1 MTDDGAAGAAG
12 AAGADQPGVATA
24 SYVSTQAIIDRE
36 YRLLARRQLGLPGF
50 WRRFVR
56 RRILVA
62 VLVVVVIVVL
72 ALVDDG
78 ITALGAVRGIVLMLV
93 AIGVLTALDVWLT
106 RRRIF
111 RAHRVVVTSNCPPGT
126 VVSASYSPAE
136 FTFSLPGHR
145 TVIEAAS
152 LAGGVHEGGIL
163 LLEAADGGWVVVP
176 DELLGVSGLDVVRTV
191 LGERLVER

>member
-1 MTDDGAAGAAG
+1 MSDDVSDATGEL
-12 AAGADQPGVATA
+12 PVATA
-24 SYVSTQAIIDRE
+24 SYVSTTEILARE
-36 YRLLARRQLGLPGF
+36 SRLLARRQLARPGF
-50 WRRFVR
+50 WRSFVR
-56 RRILVA
+56 RRVLVA
-62 VLVVVVIVVL
+62 VIVVAVIVAL
-72 ALVDDG
+72 AVATDG
-78 ITALGAVRGIVLMLV
+78 VEAAGAVRGIALMLL
-93 AIGVLTALDVWLT
+93 ALGLLTALDVWLT

-111 RAHRVVVTSNCPPGT
+111 RAHRVVTTANCPPGT
-126 VVSASYSPAE
+126 VVSASYSPTE
-136 FTFSLPGHR
+136 LTFSLPGHR

>member
-1 MTDDGAAGAAG
+1 MPDDGADG

-24 SYVSTQAIIDRE
+24 SYVSTQAISDRE

-50 WRRFVR
+50 WRGFVR
-56 RRILVA
+56 RRLAVA
-62 VLVVVVIVVL
+62 VLGVVVIVVL

-93 AIGVLTALDVWLT
+93 AIAVLTALDVWLT

-126 VVSASYSPAE
+126 VVSASYSPTE
-136 FTFSLPGHR
+136 LTFSLPGHR
-145 TVIEAAS
+145 TVIEAPS
-152 LAGGVHEGGIL
+152 LASGVHEGGIL
-163 LLEAADGGWVVVP
+163 LLQTADGGWVVVP
-176 DELLGVSGLDVVRTV
+176 DELLGAGGLDVVRTV